1 MTAKLI
7 DGAAL
12 AREARR
18 QIAQRAADCTARGLT
33 PRLDAVITGA
43 EDTPARVYAT
53 RQAQTCSRVGID
65 YALHELPG
73 DCDLED
79 ALGLVEELNAD
90 PDVHAIMIH
99 LPLPESV
106 PAETVQ
112 ARISPVKDAEGVT
125 PTNIGN
131 VLYGRSELAPCTA
144 AASLRLIDST
154 GVDLTGKRC
163 VIVGAG
169 PVVGRPI
176 AALLMQREATVIS
189 TNKHTHDIRE
199 LTRTADVLI
208 AAAGVPGLVTA
219 DMVKPGAMVIDVGVS
234 RVEGPEGQTVTVGDV
249 DFASVLE
256 VAGHL
261 SPVPGGVGP
270 MTVAV
275 LLGNVVEDAERTLRS
290 RAAPAQA

>member
-1 MTAKLI
+1 MTATLI

-18 QIAQRAADCTARGLT
+18 QIAKRAAGCTARGLT
-33 PRLDAVITGA
+33 PRLDAVIAGA

-65 YALHELPG
+65 YALHELSG
-73 DCDLED
+73 HCSEQD
-79 ALGLVEELNAD
+79 AFGLIDELNED

-99 LPLPESV
+99 LPLPEGVST
-106 PAETVQ
+106 ESLQ
-112 ARISPVKDAEGVT
+112 ARIDPAKDAEGIT

-154 GVDLTGKRC
+154 GIDLAGKHC

-176 AALLMQREATVIS
+176 AALLMQRQATVIS
-189 TNKHTHDIRE
+189 TNKHTRDIND

-208 AAAGVPGLVTA
+208 AAAGVPGLVTP
-219 DMVKPGAMVIDVGVS
+219 DMVKPGALVIDVGVN
-234 RVEGPEGQTVTVGDV
+234 RVEGPDGQTVTVGDV
-249 DFASVLE
+249 DPGVAE
-256 VAGHL
+256 VAGRL

-275 LLGNVVEDAERTLRS
+275 LLGNVVEDAERTLRA
-290 RAAPAQA
+290 RAAPAGA